1 MLEMTAMDGS
11 SLLMHTLL
19 DLMLPLHQHPEVS
32 IAAGMRG
39 GRGTFRRR
47 AQLEGGAQLEGWA
60 FLEKKSISR
69 KKLQLSNVQP
79 FILV

>member
-39 GRGTFRRR
+39 GRGTVRGRGVVR
-47 AQLEGGAQLEGWA
+47 GRG
-60 FLEKKSISR
+60 ISR
-69 KKLQLSNVQP
+69 KKLQLSCVQP
-79 FILV
+79 FISKN